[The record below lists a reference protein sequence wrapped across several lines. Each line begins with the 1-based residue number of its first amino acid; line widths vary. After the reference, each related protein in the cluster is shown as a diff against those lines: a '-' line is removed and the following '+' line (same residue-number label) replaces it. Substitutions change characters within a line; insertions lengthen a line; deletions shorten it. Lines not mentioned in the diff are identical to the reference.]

1 MGILSRR
8 TSPEGRFAAE
18 VLKVVSRATGVA
30 DARYEADDFAV
41 VVRRTGDVQPTR
53 MYLSNVFAESRG
65 SPDAERRERIERFVR
80 IMTRERT
87 ADDTWAAVRPR
98 LRPVLRPVT
107 YGRVGIKAIPAPL
120 SRPAMPYLSELVVV
134 DSSESMAVV
143 MPTQLDGWGVSAE
156 QVFDAAH
163 ANLATIAADSL
174 AQEWPRDRSIVRM
187 VDDGDGYFASLLLSR
202 GWLAAVSERLGSR
215 LLAFA
220 PDNNTLLLCSLDS
233 DAHRLYAMVE
243 EQYRAAP
250 RSLSPVGYVA
260 DNDGEVVPYAPPA
273 GHLDHIPATRAS
285 AILAASE
292 YADQQRWLAQQ
303 YEQARIPMFVATLGV
318 FANDGG
324 APRTRTAWTD
334 GIPQLLPKSDIISFT
349 RDRSLW
355 GHVCWDD
362 VAAAVDLRPEPLVLP
377 ARYRV
382 DDWPPPEILERLRA
396 NALN

>member
-1 MGILSRR
+1 MGILSRW
-8 TSPEGRFAAE
+8 TSSEGQFAAE
-18 VLKVVSRATGVA
+18 VLKVVRGATGVA
-30 DARYEADDFAV
+30 DARFERDDFAI
-41 VVRRTGDVQPTR
+41 VVRRTGDAQPTR
-53 MYLSNVFAESRG
+53 IYLSNVFAESRG
-65 SPDAERRERIERFVR
+65 APEAERRERIERFVR

-87 ADDTWAAVRPR
+87 ADDSWAAVAPR

-120 SRPAMPYLSELVVV
+120 SRPAVPYLSELVVV

-174 AQEWPRDRSIVRM
+174 GREWPREPSIVRM
-187 VDDGDGYFASLLLSR
+187 VDDGDGYFTSLLLSR
-202 GWLAAVSERLGSR
+202 GWLAAVSERVGSR

-220 PDNNTLLLCSLDS
+220 PDHNTLLLCTLDS

-260 DNDGEVVPYAPPA
+260 DHDAEVVPYAPPA
-273 GHLDHIPATRAS
+273 GHPDHIPATRAS
-285 AILAASE
+285 TILAASE
-292 YADQQRWLAQQ
+292 YADQQRWLTQQ

-318 FANDGG
+318 FAHDGD

-349 RDRSLW
+349 RDGRLW
-355 GHVCWDD
+355 GHVPWDD
-362 VAAAVDLRPEPLVLP
+362 VAAAVDLRPEPLVAP

-382 DDWPPPEILERLRA
+382 DDWPAPEILERLRA
-396 NALN
+396 NALS